1 MEEPKPPLQTQNK
14 KKVKAT
20 AKTQKWWLWP
30 VKIFFL
36 SLALSLVFSI
46 GSEFV
51 MSASGIIIS
60 SLIIIVLIVIAV
72 VADMIGVAVTACS
85 VEPFTAMASRKVR
98 GAREA
103 LVLLKN
109 AEKVSSL
116 CNDVLGDICG
126 IVSGAAG
133 ASIVT
138 RVTVNMTSNA
148 GLILVGAL
156 LSSFIAAL
164 TIFSKALGKKYSIDN
179 CNKITLLV
187 GKALSPFIGR
197 EKTDNTK
204 SKPKTEKVLV
214 EAKNES
220 DKDLTK

>member
-1 MEEPKPPLQTQNK
+1 MEEPKPPLQNQNK

-20 AKTQKWWLWP
+20 AKTQKWWMWP

-60 SLIIIVLIVIAV
+60 SLIIVVLIVIAV
-72 VADMIGVAVTACS
+72 VADMVGVAVTACS

-138 RVTVNMTSNA
+138 RITINMTSNA
-148 GLILVGAL
+148 GLILIGAL

-164 TIFSKALGKKYSIDN
+164 TIFSKALGN
-179 CNKITLLV
+179 CNKITLLA
-187 GKALSPFIGR
+187 GKMLSPFIGK
-197 EKTDNTK
+197 EKTDIK
-204 SKPKTEKVLV
+204 PKPKTEKVLV
-214 EAKNES
+214 EVKTET
-220 DKDLTK
+220 DKDLKN